1 MKLNWGLGIALFYST
16 FALAMIGMVIKSTQY
31 DHSLVRE
38 DYYQADLAYQQQYDK
53 MVNEQTKLLGIEHQ
67 AGETSITIQ
76 AKADVTE
83 AVKGSILFFR
93 PNDIRLD
100 FSLPIKLDADGQQHI
115 PTEDLVPGRWKLKMD
130 YQVGEKA
137 YYSETEIVL

>member
-16 FALAMIGMVIKSTQY
+16 FALAMIGMAIKSTQY

-53 MVNEQTKLLGIEHQ
+53 MVNEQTRLLDLQHR
-67 AGETSITIQ
+67 AGEAGITLQ
-76 AKADVTE
+76 ASPE
-83 AVKGSILFFR
+83 ARTAVQGDILFFR
-93 PNDIRLD
+93 PNDKRLD
-100 FSLPIKLDADGQQHI
+100 FSVPIQLDENGQQLI
-115 PTEDLVPGRWKLKMD
+115 PTETIVPGRWKLKMD